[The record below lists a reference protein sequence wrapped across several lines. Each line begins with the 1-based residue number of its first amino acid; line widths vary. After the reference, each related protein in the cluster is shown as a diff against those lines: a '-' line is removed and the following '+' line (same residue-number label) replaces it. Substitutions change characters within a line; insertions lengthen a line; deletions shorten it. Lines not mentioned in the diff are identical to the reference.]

1 MSDVQHTSRA
11 RAAAGSAETGAT
23 TRSIKL
29 IVGVLVLVGVAFF
42 VFQNTQTVPLRWL
55 FFEFSMP
62 LWGLTLVL
70 FGAGMVMGWALHL
83 RRLRRRRSS

>member
-1 MSDVQHTSRA
+1 MSEAQHTSGEGGA
-11 RAAAGSAETGAT
+11 PGSVEMGNT
-23 TRSIKL
+23 TLSIKL
-29 IVGVLVLVGVAFF
+29 IVGALVLVGVAFF

-70 FGAGMVMGWALHL
+70 FGAGVLMGWALHI
-83 RRLRRRRSS
+83 RRLRRRIS